1 MKENTKNILIGAFAA
16 IAGLSTFGVVYTSM
30 QTRNMRKMIAGSTER
45 IANLSH
51 VDIDRRMVEQ
61 MIQKSVRDQAGAAAR
76 EAADKVQH
84 DVAADLK
91 NRVKQIIGNQASE
104 INRKVASTIAD
115 EMADINRDDIVEEVI
130 SQTTEKLVDKLGDD
144 LDNEVGRIGKIYK
157 GIAAA
162 LQ

>member
-16 IAGLSTFGVVYTSM
+16 IAGLSTLGVVYTSM
-30 QTRNMRKMIAGSTER
+30 QTRSMRKMIAGSTER

-91 NRVKQIIGNQASE
+91 NRVKQIIGNQTQE

-115 EMADINRDDIVEEVI
+115 EMAEINRDDIVEEVI